1 MHGDRG
7 IHVLIAINFVFACS
21 CYVCVTTKAEYPP
34 FNANTKDNKI
44 KNVAKTKNR
53 GQNLKLVWISLA
65 DFFSQHF
72 PSCTRVFAIN
82 VIHQTFVI
90 REGLPKN

>member
-7 IHVLIAINFVFACS
+7 IHVLIAINFEFACS

-90 REGLPKN
+90 REGLPKK